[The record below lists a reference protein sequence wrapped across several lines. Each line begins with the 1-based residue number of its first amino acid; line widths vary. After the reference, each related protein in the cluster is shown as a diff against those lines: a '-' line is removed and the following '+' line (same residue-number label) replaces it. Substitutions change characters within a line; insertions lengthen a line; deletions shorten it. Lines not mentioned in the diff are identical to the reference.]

1 MKSLVIAKKEIM
13 DLTRDRRTMMMMFV
27 VPFFAM
33 HLMFALVFNLQKNI
47 QEKAEDKILKVAII
61 GSEYAPELSSAFSNS
76 DGMSIF
82 EDISIDSIGNFINDE
97 IIDAAI
103 IIDKNYLKNINDF
116 KQASIIVQFKGTEST
131 GTTKNRVRE
140 VIDSIEKKIV
150 GERMEQM
157 EIEPEMLKAYDINI
171 IDVAS
176 KQEIIGKA
184 AGGFLP
190 YMFVI
195 FGFMG
200 ALYPALDLGS
210 GEKERGTLETILSSP
225 ANRLDIVLGKV
236 IVVSLSAI
244 LSAVIGLLGF
254 FIGINTFA
262 DLPSQLTTIIGEIA
276 NAETVLMVMSLVLP
290 ICVFFSSILLGLS
303 IYAKSFKEAQSITSP
318 LSFVIFVPILISLTP
333 GINLDAV
340 TALIPILN
348 VSLAT
353 KDIIAGVMNP
363 FYMFEV
369 YASLLTYAG
378 LSILWCVYSFN
389 QEGTIFRN

>member
-33 HLMFALVFNLQKNI
+33 PLMFALVFNLQKNI

-61 GSEYAPELSSAFSNS
+61 GEYAPELSSAFSNS

-184 AGGFLP
+184 AGGFYPTCLLSL
-190 YMFVI
+190 
-195 FGFMG
+195 
-200 ALYPALDLGS
+200 ALW
-210 GEKERGTLETILSSP
+210 
-225 ANRLDIVLGKV
+225 
-236 IVVSLSAI
+236 
-244 LSAVIGLLGF
+244 GLF
-254 FIGINTFA
+254 
-262 DLPSQLTTIIGEIA
+262 
-276 NAETVLMVMSLVLP
+276 
-290 ICVFFSSILLGLS
+290 ILL
-303 IYAKSFKEAQSITSP
+303 
-318 LSFVIFVPILISLTP
+318 
-333 GINLDAV
+333 
-340 TALIPILN
+340 
-348 VSLAT
+348 
-353 KDIIAGVMNP
+353 
-363 FYMFEV
+363 
-369 YASLLTYAG
+369 
-378 LSILWCVYSFN
+378 
-389 QEGTIFRN
+389 

>member
-33 HLMFALVFNLQKNI
+33 PLMFALVFNLQKNI

-103 IIDKNYLKNINDF
+103 IIDKNYLKNINDL

-157 EIEPEMLKAYDINI
+157 EIEPEMLKAYDVNI

-262 DLPSQLTTIIGEIA
+262 DLPSQLTTVIGEIA

-318 LSFVIFVPILISLTP
+318 LSFVIIVPILISLTP

>member
-1 MKSLVIAKKEIM
+1 MMKL
-13 DLTRDRRTMMMMFV
+13 
-27 VPFFAM
+27 
-33 HLMFALVFNLQKNI
+33 LMQ
-47 QEKAEDKILKVAII
+47 Q
-61 GSEYAPELSSAFSNS
+61 Y
-76 DGMSIF
+76 
-82 EDISIDSIGNFINDE
+82 
-97 IIDAAI
+97 

-262 DLPSQLTTIIGEIA
+262 DLPSQLTTVIGEIA

-340 TALIPILN
+340 TAFDTNIECITSN
-348 VSLAT
+348 KRYNSWR
-353 KDIIAGVMNP
+353 NEP
-363 FYMFEV
+363 FLYV
-369 YASLLTYAG
+369 
-378 LSILWCVYSFN
+378 
-389 QEGTIFRN
+389 

>member
-33 HLMFALVFNLQKNI
+33 PLMFALVFNLQKNI

-103 IIDKNYLKNINDF
+103 IIDKNYLKNINDY

-262 DLPSQLTTIIGEIA
+262 DLPSQLTTVIGEIA

-318 LSFVIFVPILISLTP
+318 LSFVIIVPILISLTP

-340 TALIPILN
+340 TALIPVLN

-369 YASLLTYAG
+369 YVSLLTYAG
-378 LSILWCVYSFN
+378 ISILWCVYSFN

>member
-1 MKSLVIAKKEIM
+1 MMKL
-13 DLTRDRRTMMMMFV
+13 
-27 VPFFAM
+27 
-33 HLMFALVFNLQKNI
+33 LMQ
-47 QEKAEDKILKVAII
+47 Q
-61 GSEYAPELSSAFSNS
+61 Y
-76 DGMSIF
+76 
-82 EDISIDSIGNFINDE
+82 
-97 IIDAAI
+97 

-262 DLPSQLTTIIGEIA
+262 DLPSQLTTVIGEIA

>member
-27 VPFFAM
+27 GPFFAM
-33 HLMFALVFNLQKNI
+33 PLMFALVFNLQKNI

-262 DLPSQLTTIIGEIA
+262 DLPSQLTTVIGEIA

>member
-33 HLMFALVFNLQKNI
+33 PLMFALVFNLQKNI

-103 IIDKNYLKNINDF
+103 IIDKNYLNNINNF
-116 KQASIIVQFKGTEST
+116 KQASIVVQFKGTEST

-262 DLPSQLTTIIGEIA
+262 DLPSQLTTVIGEIA

>member
-1 MKSLVIAKKEIM
+1 
-13 DLTRDRRTMMMMFV
+13 
-27 VPFFAM
+27 
-33 HLMFALVFNLQKNI
+33 
-47 QEKAEDKILKVAII
+47 
-61 GSEYAPELSSAFSNS
+61 
-76 DGMSIF
+76 
-82 EDISIDSIGNFINDE
+82 
-97 IIDAAI
+97 
-103 IIDKNYLKNINDF
+103 
-116 KQASIIVQFKGTEST
+116 
-131 GTTKNRVRE
+131 
-140 VIDSIEKKIV
+140 
-150 GERMEQM
+150 
-157 EIEPEMLKAYDINI
+157 
-171 IDVAS
+171 
-176 KQEIIGKA
+176 
-184 AGGFLP
+184 
-190 YMFVI
+190 MFVI

-262 DLPSQLTTIIGEIA
+262 DLPSQLTTVIGEIA
-276 NAETVLMVMSLVLP
+276 NVETVLMVMSLVLP